1 MEHITNGDSKVMYCV
16 AGGVLVGAAAML
28 GYVHVRPKPAACDG
42 SGFKKSDGLTLKYW
56 NGRGLMEI
64 ARLML
69 AKKNMYAG
77 DYADIRVTTDS
88 MDGYEKGNNNVVT
101 YKSLENTLDSNLG
114 RLPILEC
121 NGKSVG
127 QSTAINY
134 FVAKKLNLFGD
145 NDMESSR
152 IISVLSSLDELKSS
166 YRKVIPYGQEPTED
180 MFRSFFDEPE
190 RDVKGP
196 AQRANSKTRF
206 FRWYCGR
213 MEHSLFKESKWTV
226 GTRMSLADIA
236 IYRELYDTLEGNQ
249 AHSSVKPYRREP
261 FSSRKNVLEALKSY
275 PKLLN
280 VCEMVRSD
288 PSIKK
293 HIEGR
298 QLQRF

>member
-1 MEHITNGDSKVMYCV
+1 M
-16 AGGVLVGAAAML
+16 
-28 GYVHVRPKPAACDG
+28 
-42 SGFKKSDGLTLKYW
+42 
-56 NGRGLMEI
+56 
-64 ARLML
+64 
-69 AKKNMYAG
+69 
-77 DYADIRVTTDS
+77 
-88 MDGYEKGNNNVVT
+88 
-101 YKSLENTLDSNLG
+101 
-114 RLPILEC
+114 
-121 NGKSVG
+121 
-127 QSTAINY
+127 
-134 FVAKKLNLFGD
+134 AKKLNLFGD

-213 MEHSLFKESKWTV
+213 MEHSLFKESKWAV